1 MTTPERPYIEI
12 VGGIG
17 VLRCEL
23 NKADLRF
30 IGEFT
35 RFNVSRWTYSYL
47 GPYGPDFSPEDFHA
61 VCGDI
66 DIPWNT
72 EEARLCWNEVAP
84 RSYSSESAAEQPLNP
99 AV

>member
-1 MTTPERPYIEI
+1 MTAPERPYIEI

-17 VLRCEL
+17 VYRCNL
-23 NKADLRF
+23 NQADLRS

-35 RFNVSRWTYSYL
+35 RFNVARWVYNHL
-47 GPYGPDFSPEDFHA
+47 GPEDSMEDFHA

-66 DIPWNT
+66 DIPWDT
-72 EEARLCWNEVAP
+72 EEARLCWTRVGVP